1 MISVREVAYGT
12 ADFDACMALR
22 IEVFVH
28 EQQVP
33 EEEERD
39 ELDPAARHF
48 LAEADGVPIGTLRI
62 VMKAPDLAKITRVA
76 VRRDHRGQRVGVAL
90 MQAAEAAV
98 TAPVLALDAQSYAL
112 RFYERLGYAAE
123 GEEFMEAGIAHQH
136 MRKRRF

>member
-1 MISVREVAYGT
+1 VIGVREVAYGT

-76 VRRDHRGQRVGVAL
+76 VRRDRRGQRVGVAL

-123 GEEFMEAGIAHQH
+123 GEEFMEAGIAHKH

>member
-1 MISVREVAYGT
+1 VISVREVAHGT

>member
-1 MISVREVAYGT
+1 MISVREVAHGT

>member
-1 MISVREVAYGT
+1 VISVREVAYGA

-28 EQQVP
+28 EQKVP

-48 LAEADGVPIGTLRI
+48 LAEEDGVPVGTLRI
-62 VMKAPDLAKITRVA
+62 VLKAPDVAKITRVA
-76 VRRDHRGQRVGVAL
+76 VRRAHRGRGIGVAL
-90 MQAAEAAV
+90 MRAAEAAV

-112 RFYERLGYAAE
+112 PFYERLGYAAE
-123 GEEFMEAGIAHQH
+123 GEEFMEAGIAHRH
-136 MRKRRF
+136 MRKARG